1 MDAVARRSKGLGRA
15 DCKRQSVRYSSRGH
29 DRAGH
34 RANRSRPDPDRSG
47 LHLEQESTHRIAK
60 IFSRSN
66 RPWQTRGPEKGQ
78 FRGARSAGAGS
89 KERRGTRPRRPGD
102 QLERSRSPLRQ
113 IEDGAAGTEHG
124 LAHSRAG
131 LSQQPANWQ
140 SHVNDLVAHAE
151 KNDRAGLHKPR
162 AFHSRHYAECR
173 NDSGSRAPYGFSEGR
188 AHAIFQPAAQD
199 GSSSYVKFATLII
212 PNWTDRKTKH

>member
-60 IFSRSN
+60 IFSRRN

-78 FRGARSAGAGS
+78 FRGARSAGARS

-102 QLERSRSPLRQ
+102 QLERSRGPLRQ
-113 IEDGAAGTEHG
+113 IENGAAGAEHG
-124 LAHSRAG
+124 LARSRAG

-140 SHVNDLVAHAE
+140 SHLDDLVTNPE
-151 KNDRAGLHKPR
+151 KNDRARLYKPR
-162 AFHSRHYAECR
+162 AFHSWHHAERR
-173 NDSGSRAPYGFSEGR
+173 NDGGSRTTHSLSESG

-199 GSSSYVKFATLII
+199 RGPDYLKFASLII
-212 PNWTDRKTKH
+212 PSQTDRKTKH